1 MKIIGCDFHPGYQQI
16 AMVDDVT
23 GEMLER
29 RWEHEKGEARRFY
42 QGLQG
47 EVVRVGMEAV
57 GNAQWCERML
67 EELGQELWIGDAAQI
82 RRLVV
87 RRQKTDRR
95 DARHILQLLSDER
108 FPRLWVPSVAIR
120 DARQLLRHRQKLVEM
135 RTQVKNQLQ
144 HLALN
149 QGVQRKR
156 QLWSREGRAVLEGL
170 PLEGWTARRR
180 NDLLAMLDRLQAQVE
195 ELDRAVRQ
203 EAEQRPEVR
212 LLMTHPGVG
221 PVVGLAYALTL
232 GPVSRFPRGKQVASY
247 LGLIPSE
254 HSSGGRQKL
263 GSISKQGNTMMRTL
277 LVEAAQN
284 AARFDEELRR
294 EDRRLGARKQKEP
307 GKVMVARKLAV
318 RMYWMLRENQPYT
331 PHPVARMQ
339 GSPSHSVVAGSV
351 CGGDRRSNHGRRKRP
366 KRWMVERQRY
376 HRVIP
381 LSTSLGLGKAK
392 GSGRR
397 SKTHHTAAHPQR
409 RARVS

>member
-29 RWEHEKGEARRFY
+29 RLEHEKGEARRFY

-57 GNAQWCERML
+57 GNAQWFERML

-120 DARQLLRHRQKLVEM
+120 DARQLLRHRQKRVEM

-284 AARFDEELRR
+284 AARFDEELRW
-294 EDRRLGARKQKEP
+294 EYRRLAARKHKALA
-307 GKVMVARKLAV
+307 KVMVARKLAV

-339 GSPSHSVVAGSV
+339 GSPSHSVVAG
-351 CGGDRRSNHGRRKRP
+351 
-366 KRWMVERQRY
+366 
-376 HRVIP
+376 
-381 LSTSLGLGKAK
+381 
-392 GSGRR
+392 
-397 SKTHHTAAHPQR
+397 
-409 RARVS
+409 